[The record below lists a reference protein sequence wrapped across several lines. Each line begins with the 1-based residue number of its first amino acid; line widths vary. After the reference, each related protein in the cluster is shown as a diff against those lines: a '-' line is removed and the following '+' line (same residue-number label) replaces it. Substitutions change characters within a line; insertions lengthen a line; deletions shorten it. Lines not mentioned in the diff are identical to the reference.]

1 MKCEDCWFYS
11 MWDGCCMHPCVE
23 RTWLN
28 VQGQEACE
36 LFEEAGR

>member
-1 MKCEDCWFYS
+1 MKCEDCRFYN
-11 MWDGCCMHPCVE
+11 MWNGCCTNAIGT

-36 LFEEAGR
+36 LFEEERS